1 MLGVGIALLAS
12 FAWGIGDFIG
22 GMKSRV
28 LPVLSVLVVSQAVG
42 FVCIAL
48 VALVAQKPV
57 PGGEEIAFASL
68 SAIAGTIGLA
78 CFYRA
83 LSIGK
88 MSLVVPVAAMAAV
101 VPVIIGIATG
111 DRPSPLQL
119 TGMVVALVGAV
130 LASRERDPGSNG
142 GPKLAAGVLLAAVS
156 ALMWGIFFLA
166 IDAAADGGPV
176 WASLV
181 NRTTS
186 LVLLLAAVLIL
197 RPPLRD
203 TRPHL
208 PALAVAGTLD
218 VSANLLFAAGTTK
231 GLVSLVSVAGSLYPV
246 VTVLLA
252 RAFLHERV
260 ERIQEAGVVAALGGV
275 VLIAAG

>member
-1 MLGVGIALLAS
+1 MLGVGLALIAS

-28 LPVLSVLVVSQAVG
+28 LPVISVLVVSQVVG
-42 FVCIAL
+42 FLWIAI
-48 VALVAQKPV
+48 VALIVQKPV
-57 PGGEEIAFASL
+57 PQGDEIALAAL
-68 SAIAGTIGLA
+68 SAVAGTIGLA

-83 LSIGK
+83 ISIGK

-101 VPVIIGIATG
+101 VPVIVGIATG

-119 TGMVVALVGAV
+119 TGMLIALVGAV
-130 LASRERDPGSNG
+130 LASRERDPDTDG
-142 GPKLAAGVLLAAVS
+142 GPKLAAGVWLAAVS

-186 LVLLLAAVLIL
+186 LVLLVGAALIM
-197 RPPLRD
+197 RPPLREA
-203 TRPHL
+203 RPHV

-246 VTVLLA
+246 VTVVLA
-252 RAFLHERV
+252 RTVLHERV
-260 ERIQEAGVVAALGGV
+260 ERIQEAGVIAALGGV

>member
-1 MLGVGIALLAS
+1 MLGVGLALIAS

-28 LPVLSVLVVSQAVG
+28 LPVLTVLVVSQAVG
-42 FVCIAL
+42 FLWIGA

-57 PGGEEIAFASL
+57 PPGDDIVLASV
-68 SAIAGTIGLA
+68 SAIAGTVGLA

-83 LSIGK
+83 IAIGK

-101 VPVIIGIATG
+101 VPVVVGMATG
-111 DRPSPLQL
+111 DRPSALQL
-119 TGMVVALVGAV
+119 TGMLVALAGAI
-130 LASRERDPGSNG
+130 LASREHDVEGRG
-142 GPKLAAGVLLAAVS
+142 GTRLAAGVTLAAVS
-156 ALMWGIFFLA
+156 ALAWGVFFLA

-186 LVLLLAAVLIL
+186 LVLLLGAALVL
-197 RPPLRD
+197 RPRLRD
-203 TRPHL
+203 ARPHV
-208 PALAVAGTLD
+208 PALAGAGTLD
-218 VSANLLFAAGTTK
+218 VSANLLFAAATTK
-231 GLVSLVSVAGSLYPV
+231 ALVSLVSVAGSLYPV

-252 RAFLHERV
+252 RVVLHERV
-260 ERIQEAGVVAALGGV
+260 ARVQEAGVIAALGGV